1 MEKNQTKTPE
11 IQKKKGLETSIEV
24 NTPQEIESISKEANT
39 NILLSSTPD
48 VAVKD
53 SEQTTSETQEEQK
66 KITTQTHQTTELQFE
81 RRMTNLLLAI
91 PQKVEDGTA
100 TWVDRSIQKFSDKME
115 EKESELQDM
124 TFLDKTKF
132 VVLMLLFIMQNRYR
146 LR

>member
-115 EKESELQDM
+115 KKESELQDM